1 MVILVFLF
9 VHSSD
14 TTQPVVGRAV
24 LISVWPTLWLLLGQ
38 GQQPGHLLPRRS
50 RASLLE
56 SHTLWQCWVFSISC
70 SHTLHCPG
78 ADTAPL
84 SLPGFKRS
92 CDIASSC
99 AEFKQPDFFL
109 SSSALFDA
117 LFPTLLHFYLFISH
131 PVVLSL
137 LSHLIERFPVKTVS
151 SLCVWLSIL
160 VLIVLSESPTHD
172 GSRSSAMCENRQFRR
187 SSSCDTTSQ
196 TEVS

>member
-99 AEFKQPDFFL
+99 AEFKLPDFFCPAPPSLTL
-109 SSSALFDA
+109 SSQHFYTFICSSL
-117 LFPTLLHFYLFISH
+117 TLLFSH
-131 PVVLSL
+131 SSPPWLNVFLWK
-137 LSHLIERFPVKTVS
+137 HWAPCVS
-151 SLCVWLSIL
+151 LSIL